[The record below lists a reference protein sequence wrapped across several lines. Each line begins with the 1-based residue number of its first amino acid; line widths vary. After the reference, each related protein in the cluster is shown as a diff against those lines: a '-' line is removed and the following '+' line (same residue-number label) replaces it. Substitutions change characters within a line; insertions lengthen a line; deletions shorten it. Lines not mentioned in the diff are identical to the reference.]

1 MSNSPTSA
9 RLACAAPA
17 TRIMAARVN
26 RSLGL
31 KRIFS
36 NAWLRISMLTTLIPC
51 ASSTSLIRIA
61 KLSQIQ
67 LYLAIC
73 ERFSN
78 GITTTASGPGGVAR
92 ASEDGL
98 MNENPCANAPE
109 HIKANTP
116 NATAILF
123 ANPKVAD
130 CNTVDLTNIKLRH
143 CGKQTGFFMLQLDVQ
158 DVKDLE
164 KYFNSSLFS

>member
-17 TRIMAARVN
+17 TRIIAARVN

-31 KRIFS
+31 RRIFS
-36 NAWLRISMLTTLIPC
+36 NAWLRASILTTLIPC
-51 ASSTSLIRIA
+51 ESSTSLIRIA
-61 KLSQIQ
+61 KLSHIQ

-78 GITTTASGPGGVAR
+78 GITTTASGGGAAG

-98 MNENPCANAPE
+98 MNENPWANAPA
-109 HIKANTP
+109 HKKTIAP
-116 NATAILF
+116 NATAIRF
-123 ANPKVAD
+123 ANPKVAK
-130 CNTVDLTNIKLRH
+130 CKTVDLTKLR
-143 CGKQTGFFMLQLDVQ
+143 KVDRIYRISQ
-158 DVKDLE
+158 D
-164 KYFNSSLFS
+164 